1 MKKEPLKVGFDL
13 DGVILYNPARV
24 ARPILSLFR
33 NIFLHKQKKH
43 FYIPQSIIGKLF
55 WSILHKTSIRP
66 ARCYER
72 IKKLVDE
79 NKIKAYL
86 ITGRYRVL
94 QSDFEDWTDRLNAK
108 SVFTEVLYNKNNKQ
122 PHEFKKQV
130 IEKLNLDIFVE
141 DNWDIIKLLTQKK
154 RNSLTILW
162 ITNFLDRVIPYQN
175 KFSSL
180 NQIMDFLEKR
190 FKF

>member
-33 NIFLHKQKKH
+33 NIFLHKPKKQ

-55 WSILHKTSIRP
+55 WSILHKTSFRP
-66 ARCYER
+66 ASGYER

-79 NKIKAYL
+79 NKINAYL

-94 QSDFEDWTDRLNAK
+94 KSDFEDWTDKLNAK

-141 DNWDIIKLLTQKK
+141 DNWDIIKLLAQEK

-162 ITNFLDRVIPYQN
+162 ITNFLDRVIPYQY

-180 NQIMDFLEKR
+180 NQIVDFLEKR

>member
-1 MKKEPLKVGFDL
+1 M
-13 DGVILYNPARV
+13 
-24 ARPILSLFR
+24 
-33 NIFLHKQKKH
+33 
-43 FYIPQSIIGKLF
+43 
-55 WSILHKTSIRP
+55 
-66 ARCYER
+66 
-72 IKKLVDE
+72 
-79 NKIKAYL
+79 
-86 ITGRYRVL
+86 L